1 MKRTLEQTIEQGQ
14 EGNKQEMNTLILG
27 IGNPIL
33 TDDGVGIK
41 IAHKLKEENAKLEVI
56 ETSEAGIALLDLI
69 AGYNKLIIIDS
80 IKIEKGR
87 PGDLYKLEL
96 GDLKPSKDFSSS
108 HGIGIATAFEL
119 GQRLGYSMPKFVSIY
134 AVNIKN
140 NLTFGEECT
149 EAVKKRIPFIVK
161 QIMRKEKL

>member
-1 MKRTLEQTIEQGQ
+1 
-14 EGNKQEMNTLILG
+14 MNTLILG

-41 IAHKLKEENAKLEVI
+41 IARKFKEGNARLKVI

-80 IKIEKGR
+80 IKIEKGK

-96 GDLKPSKDFSSS
+96 EDLKPSKDFSSS
-108 HGIGIATAFEL
+108 HGIGIATAFGL
-119 GQRLGYSMPKFVSIY
+119 GQRLGYRMPKFVSIY
-134 AVNIKN
+134 AVNIKDN
-140 NLTFGEECT
+140 STFGEECT
-149 EAVKKRIPFIVK
+149 EEVKERIPFIAK
-161 QIMRKEKL
+161 QIIEKEKL

>member
-1 MKRTLEQTIEQGQ
+1 
-14 EGNKQEMNTLILG
+14 MNTLVLG

-41 IAHKLKEENAKLEVI
+41 IAQKLKEEKARLEVI
-56 ETSEAGIALLDLI
+56 MTSEAGIILLELLV
-69 AGYNKLIIIDS
+69 GYDKLIIIDS
-80 IKIEKGR
+80 IKTEKGK

-96 GDLKPSKDFSSS
+96 EDLKPSKDFSSS

-119 GQRLGYSMPKFVSIY
+119 GQKLGYRMPKYISIY
-134 AVNIKN
+134 AVEIKDN
-140 NLTFGEECT
+140 TTFSEKCT
-149 EAVKKRIPFIVK
+149 EEVEQRIPFIVK

>member
-1 MKRTLEQTIEQGQ
+1 
-14 EGNKQEMNTLILG
+14 MNTFILG

-41 IAHKLKEENAKLEVI
+41 VAQKLKEENPKLEVI

-69 AGYNKLIIIDS
+69 TGYDKLIIIDS
-80 IKIEKGR
+80 IKTEKGK

-96 GDLKPSKDFSSS
+96 GDLKPAKDFSSS

-119 GQRLGYSMPKFVSIY
+119 GQRLGYSMPKYTSIY
-134 AVNIKN
+134 AVEVKDNT
-140 NLTFGEECT
+140 TFGEKCT
-149 EAVKKRIPFIVK
+149 REVKERIPFIAK
-161 QIMRKEKL
+161 QIIKGEKL